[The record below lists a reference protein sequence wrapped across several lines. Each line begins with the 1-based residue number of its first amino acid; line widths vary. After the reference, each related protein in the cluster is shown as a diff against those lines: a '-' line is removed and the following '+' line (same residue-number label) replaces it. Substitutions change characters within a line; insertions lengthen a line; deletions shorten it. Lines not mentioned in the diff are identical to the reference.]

1 MALNDANIVNRGAT
15 NLPHL
20 QFGGPRATVASA
32 ISPYRLMS
40 MDSTGKYAQSAA
52 GDTAAFGTNG
62 EMAAAAGDF
71 RSPHRGSTVGYS
83 DDALTPGQWFKAGDS
98 GRIVGWL
105 GTGTVGSAAGAT
117 MLTTGNGLAFT
128 NQPANDG
135 IEIVSSNA
143 ADTTQTVTIIGTTNG
158 TNAVVVESKAL
169 NGTTVV
175 STTKTDWG
183 VVLAVKLSASC
194 AGTVTVREASA
205 DQTIT
210 TLATTVLSKGVET
223 VLAANQQAYNVA
235 PTFVASST
243 TTKQIGLGGTDSTGA
258 QIYDSAPANNTTAV
272 TANVTFKRVTE
283 VYTGDLES
291 NRTVTLKTGAA
302 EASEKRLG
310 RVTTAATAQN
320 QLVGIFIG

>member
-1 MALNDANIVNRGAT
+1 MALNDSNIINRGAT
-15 NLPHL
+15 SLPYL
-20 QFGGPRATVASA
+20 QYGGPRATVASA
-32 ISPYRLMS
+32 INPYRLMTMNS
-40 MDSTGKYAQSAA
+40 SSQYAQATAGDLAVFGVNGERTLAA
-52 GDTAAFGTNG
+52 GDI
-62 EMAAAAGDF
+62 M
-71 RSPHRGSTVGYS
+71 SPHRGSTVGYS
-83 DDALTPGQWFKAGDS
+83 DDVLTPGQWFKAGDS
-98 GRIVGWL
+98 GRIIGWI
-105 GTGTVGSAAGAT
+105 GTGTVGSAAGTT

-135 IEIVSSNA
+135 VEIVSSNA
-143 ADTTQTVTIIGTTNG
+143 ADTTQTITIIGTTNG
-158 TNAVVVESKAL
+158 TNTVVVESKAL

-183 VVLAVKLSASC
+183 VILAVKLSASC

-235 PTFVASST
+235 PTFVASGA

-258 QIYDSAPANNTTAV
+258 QIYDSAPANGTTAV
-272 TANVTFKRVTE
+272 TANLAFKRVTE

-310 RVTTAATAQN
+310 RVTTATTAQN

>member
-1 MALNDANIVNRGAT
+1 MSLNDTNIINRGAT
-15 NLPHL
+15 SAPHL
-20 QFGGPRATVASA
+20 QHGGPRAKVAST
-32 ISPYRLMS
+32 INPYRLVS
-40 MDSTGKYAQSAA
+40 LNTS
-52 GDTAAFGTNG
+52 GTLQQ
-62 EMAAAAGDF
+62 AAAGDLGVLGVNDERTIAAGVF
-71 RSPHRGSTVGYS
+71 MSPHRGATLGWS
-83 DDALTPGQWFKAGDS
+83 DDVLTPTQFFKAGDS
-98 GRIVGWL
+98 GRVIGFL
-105 GTGTVGSAAGAT
+105 DASRAGAT

-135 IEIVSSNA
+135 VEIVSSNA
-143 ADTTQTVTIIGTTNG
+143 ADTTQTITIIGTTNG
-158 TNAVVVESKAL
+158 ANTVVVESKAL

-183 VVLAVKLSASC
+183 VILAVKLSASC

-210 TLATTVLSKGVET
+210 TLTTGVLTKGVES
-223 VLAANQQAYNVA
+223 VLAANQQAYNVK
-235 PTFVASST
+235 PTFVASGT

-272 TANVTFKRVTE
+272 TANVSFKRVTE

-302 EASEKRLG
+302 EAQELKLG
-310 RVTTAATAQN
+310 MVTTATTGQN
-320 QLVGIFIG
+320 QAVGIDFWR